1 MNANIK
7 RSFYL
12 VPVLNEPAQ
21 ADLVIKKIYLMP
33 IVLPGLDVREVICSG
48 ENCLPFV
55 LILKQRI

>member
-12 VPVLNEPAQ
+12 VLNEPAQ
-21 ADLVIKKIYLMP
+21 ADLIIKKICIMP
-33 IVLPGLDVREVICSG
+33 IVLPGLDVREMICSG
-48 ENCLPFV
+48 ENCFPFV